1 MAGSRHSCSIFSISL
16 LFSIIKSSI
25 FFYESLLY
33 SLEILRH
40 GRLTLGIER
49 RPRKI
54 SFSFVHIRPTIY
66 FAFFSYLALFPS
78 PCDLQEKILHWK
90 ILQDPFLLSFSHTF
104 MSLICQFIFLLF
116 KILFRIYVYRVHDR
130 VIYSLKFVN
139 TYFFFQRDVSHLK
152 FTEEFVSKIQSI
164 LYFWQKESVKNQ
176 ILASS
181 LLIVQFLLQT
191 KRNCNDVVSL
201 YGRSK

>member
-1 MAGSRHSCSIFSISL
+1 MAESRHSYSIFSISL

-40 GRLTLGIER
+40 GRLTLGKER
-49 RPRKI
+49 RPRKF

-139 TYFFFQRDVSHLK
+139 TYFFFPARRLSP
-152 FTEEFVSKIQSI
+152 
-164 LYFWQKESVKNQ
+164 
-176 ILASS
+176 
-181 LLIVQFLLQT
+181 
-191 KRNCNDVVSL
+191 
-201 YGRSK
+201 